1 MRPVVSACRRFVAVG
16 KATVSTLPS
25 LATFTAEGRTT
36 VSTLPSLATFTA
48 EGRTTVLFAKRT
60 SLALLASS
68 RR

>member
-36 VSTLPSLATFTA
+36 V
-48 EGRTTVLFAKRT
+48 LFAKRT